1 VRKTRSK
8 FFFVGPSPKTRL
20 RVVSLSGSEEE
31 ILASEGRKAG
41 RRVGIAVATRP
52 ETVKSHRNNPAT
64 DQESTLCGARVY
76 QRRAS
81 GAGPRSSATNK
92 SSEDAERRL
101 GRATLVSIVVSIV
114 VFIVGWGRVWGRRGV
129 DLSRPVGHVHRV
141 ELE

>member
-52 ETVKSHRNNPAT
+52 ETVKSHRNNPAVSGT
-64 DQESTLCGARVY
+64 RRQTKDLGLFLMGSSTLRFMDSPI
-76 QRRAS
+76 QQ
-81 GAGPRSSATNK
+81 P
-92 SSEDAERRL
+92 
-101 GRATLVSIVVSIV
+101 
-114 VFIVGWGRVWGRRGV
+114 
-129 DLSRPVGHVHRV
+129 
-141 ELE
+141 